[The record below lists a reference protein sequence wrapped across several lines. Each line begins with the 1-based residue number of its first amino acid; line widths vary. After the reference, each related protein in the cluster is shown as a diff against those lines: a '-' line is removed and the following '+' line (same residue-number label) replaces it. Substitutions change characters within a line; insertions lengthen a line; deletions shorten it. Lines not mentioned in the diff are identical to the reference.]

1 MICPG
6 CGTENEPGRRFCG
19 ECGSKLA
26 LVCASCGAA
35 NTPGTKFCGDCG
47 TALAG
52 GAPTPAPA
60 PPPEAERRL
69 VSVLFADL
77 VGFTTL
83 SEDRDPEEVRELLSQ
98 YFDAAR
104 QIIGRYGGTVEKF
117 IGDAV
122 MALWGAPIARED
134 DAERAVRAGLD
145 LVDAVSALIPGLEMR
160 VGVASG
166 ESAVTLGAEG
176 QGMVAGD
183 LVNTAS
189 RIQSVAK
196 PGTVVAGES
205 TKRMSEAAIDYED
218 TGRHELKGKA
228 EAIQLW
234 RAVRVVGTRGGEGRS
249 TSLEAPFVGRAGEL
263 RLVKELFHTT
273 TDESKARLVSVVG
286 VAGIG
291 KSRLAWEFEKYVDGL
306 IDDIWWHRGRC
317 LAYGEGVAYWA
328 LAEMVRWRSGI
339 LEDEAPESA
348 QAKLRSTVER
358 FVPDAEERAWIEPRL
373 RHLLGLTERIAP
385 DQQDLFSAWR
395 RLFELMAG
403 SGPVVLLFEDLHW
416 ADAGL
421 LDFIEY
427 LLEWSRNHRIY
438 VLTLARPELLERRP
452 SWGAGRR
459 SFSSLFLE
467 PLADDAR
474 EELLRGLVPGL
485 PEDARAQI
493 GERAEGVPLYAI
505 ETVRMLLDRGMLTRE
520 EGQYRVTGSF
530 EALEVPE
537 TLHAL
542 IAARLDGLEP
552 AERRLL
558 ENASVLGKTFTL
570 RGLAQVAGED
580 EAALGPRL
588 ASLIRKE
595 ILALQTDPFSP
606 ERGQYEFLHALV
618 QKVAYDTL
626 SRRERKARHLAV
638 ARYLETEWGRD
649 DPEIVEVV
657 AAHFLEA
664 YRAAPD
670 EDDAAAIKATAS
682 ERLTRAAERAASL
695 AANEEAQRYFGDAAE
710 LTDEPLTR
718 AELLER
724 AGEMARTGARFGE
737 AEAMFEQ
744 AIALLE
750 SEGHI
755 HPAARVSAR
764 LGEVLFNQGQPADAA
779 SRMEDALAVLSA
791 DEPDADLATLA
802 AGLAR
807 VHFLMGASGRAS
819 ELLEL
824 ALEIAEALELPEVL
838 AQALATKSLVL
849 ETRPAESEA
858 LLRQALRIA
867 LEHDLAAAAMRAYGN
882 LGHRLHSRDQIDE
895 AIAVTRDAV
904 ALARRWGDRPWEWF
918 ALANLVEFLATA
930 GEWNEAIA
938 LGSEFRE
945 DDRAAARRFPAET
958 LIWIEVERGSLE
970 EAQALSL
977 GLAGRDSSEDY
988 QDRAYGALGFA
999 AVARG
1004 DGRHDE
1010 ALDWGE
1016 KAFTEFMLHGDTLQG
1031 VNAFAEAAGS
1041 ALTLGDLGNVREL
1054 LSRLAALQ
1062 PVARTRYLRA
1072 QEARFGARLAA
1083 CTTESDAVEPGFR
1096 LATETFR
1103 ELGMPFWLAV
1113 TLLEHGEWLVSEGRA
1128 GEADP
1133 LLAEA
1138 REIFERL
1145 GARPWLERVEA
1156 VSPRAEVLAG

>member
-35 NTPGTKFCGDCG
+35 NTPGAKFCGDCG

-52 GAPTPAPA
+52 GAATPAPA

-145 LVDAVSALIPGLEMR
+145 LVDAVSALVPGLAMR

-196 PGTVVAGES
+196 PGTVVAGDG

-218 TGRHELKGKA
+218 MGRHELKGKA
-228 EAIQLW
+228 EPIQLW

-273 TDESKARLVSVVG
+273 TDEGKARLVSVIG

-306 IDDIWWHRGRC
+306 IDDVWWHRGRC

-348 QAKLRSTVER
+348 QAKLRQTVER
-358 FVPDAEERAWIEPRL
+358 FVPDAEERTWIEPRL
-373 RHLLGLTERIAP
+373 RHLLGLTERTAP

-395 RLFELMAG
+395 RLFELMAD

-485 PEDARAQI
+485 PDDVRAQI

-505 ETVRMLLDRGMLTRE
+505 ETVRMLLDRGVLTRE

-580 EAALGPRL
+580 EEALGSRL
-588 ASLIRKE
+588 ESLIRKE

-638 ARYLETEWGRD
+638 ARYLEAEWGRD
-649 DPEIVEVV
+649 DPEVVEVV

-670 EDDAAAIKATAS
+670 DDDAAAIKATAS

-695 AANEEAQRYFGDAAE
+695 AANEEAQRYFADAAG
-710 LTDEPLTR
+710 LADEPLTR

-724 AGEMARTGARFGE
+724 AGEMARTGARFDE

-750 SEGHI
+750 TEGHI

-764 LGEVLFNQGQPADAA
+764 LGEVLFSKGRPADAA

-807 VHFLMGASGRAS
+807 VH
-819 ELLEL
+819 
-824 ALEIAEALELPEVL
+824 LP
-838 AQALATKSLVL
+838 
-849 ETRPAESEA
+849 
-858 LLRQALRIA
+858 
-867 LEHDLAAAAMRAYGN
+867 D
-882 LGHRLHSRDQIDE
+882 
-895 AIAVTRDAV
+895 
-904 ALARRWGDRPWEWF
+904 
-918 ALANLVEFLATA
+918 
-930 GEWNEAIA
+930 
-938 LGSEFRE
+938 GS
-945 DDRAAARRFPAET
+945 
-958 LIWIEVERGSLE
+958 
-970 EAQALSL
+970 
-977 GLAGRDSSEDY
+977 
-988 QDRAYGALGFA
+988 
-999 AVARG
+999 
-1004 DGRHDE
+1004 
-1010 ALDWGE
+1010 
-1016 KAFTEFMLHGDTLQG
+1016 
-1031 VNAFAEAAGS
+1031 
-1041 ALTLGDLGNVREL
+1041 
-1054 LSRLAALQ
+1054 
-1062 PVARTRYLRA
+1062 
-1072 QEARFGARLAA
+1072 
-1083 CTTESDAVEPGFR
+1083 
-1096 LATETFR
+1096 
-1103 ELGMPFWLAV
+1103 
-1113 TLLEHGEWLVSEGRA
+1113 
-1128 GEADP
+1128 
-1133 LLAEA
+1133 
-1138 REIFERL
+1138 
-1145 GARPWLERVEA
+1145 
-1156 VSPRAEVLAG
+1156 

>member
-403 SGPVVLLFEDLHW
+403 LGTGRPPVRGSPLGGRRPARFHRVPARVVAEPPHLRPHARQAGAARAPTLLGRRAAQLQLPLPR
-416 ADAGL
+416 AACRRCAGGA
-421 LDFIEY
+421 
-427 LLEWSRNHRIY
+427 
-438 VLTLARPELLERRP
+438 LARPGARTTRGCP
-452 SWGAGRR
+452 S
-459 SFSSLFLE
+459 
-467 PLADDAR
+467 P
-474 EELLRGLVPGL
+474 
-485 PEDARAQI
+485 
-493 GERAEGVPLYAI
+493 
-505 ETVRMLLDRGMLTRE
+505 DR
-520 EGQYRVTGSF
+520 
-530 EALEVPE
+530 
-537 TLHAL
+537 
-542 IAARLDGLEP
+542 
-552 AERRLL
+552 
-558 ENASVLGKTFTL
+558 
-570 RGLAQVAGED
+570 
-580 EAALGPRL
+580 
-588 ASLIRKE
+588 
-595 ILALQTDPFSP
+595 
-606 ERGQYEFLHALV
+606 
-618 QKVAYDTL
+618 
-626 SRRERKARHLAV
+626 
-638 ARYLETEWGRD
+638 
-649 DPEIVEVV
+649 
-657 AAHFLEA
+657 
-664 YRAAPD
+664 
-670 EDDAAAIKATAS
+670 
-682 ERLTRAAERAASL
+682 
-695 AANEEAQRYFGDAAE
+695 
-710 LTDEPLTR
+710 
-718 AELLER
+718 R
-724 AGEMARTGARFGE
+724 AGGGRT
-737 AEAMFEQ
+737 
-744 AIALLE
+744 ALR
-750 SEGHI
+750 HRDRPDAPRPR
-755 HPAARVSAR
+755 H
-764 LGEVLFNQGQPADAA
+764 ADA
-779 SRMEDALAVLSA
+779 
-791 DEPDADLATLA
+791 
-802 AGLAR
+802 
-807 VHFLMGASGRAS
+807 
-819 ELLEL
+819 
-824 ALEIAEALELPEVL
+824 
-838 AQALATKSLVL
+838 
-849 ETRPAESEA
+849 
-858 LLRQALRIA
+858 
-867 LEHDLAAAAMRAYGN
+867 
-882 LGHRLHSRDQIDE
+882 
-895 AIAVTRDAV
+895 
-904 ALARRWGDRPWEWF
+904 
-918 ALANLVEFLATA
+918 
-930 GEWNEAIA
+930 
-938 LGSEFRE
+938 
-945 DDRAAARRFPAET
+945 
-958 LIWIEVERGSLE
+958 
-970 EAQALSL
+970 
-977 GLAGRDSSEDY
+977 
-988 QDRAYGALGFA
+988 
-999 AVARG
+999 
-1004 DGRHDE
+1004 
-1010 ALDWGE
+1010 
-1016 KAFTEFMLHGDTLQG
+1016 
-1031 VNAFAEAAGS
+1031 
-1041 ALTLGDLGNVREL
+1041 
-1054 LSRLAALQ
+1054 
-1062 PVARTRYLRA
+1062 
-1072 QEARFGARLAA
+1072 
-1083 CTTESDAVEPGFR
+1083 
-1096 LATETFR
+1096 
-1103 ELGMPFWLAV
+1103 
-1113 TLLEHGEWLVSEGRA
+1113 
-1128 GEADP
+1128 
-1133 LLAEA
+1133 
-1138 REIFERL
+1138 
-1145 GARPWLERVEA
+1145 
-1156 VSPRAEVLAG
+1156 